1 MSRHRPERP
10 TASTP
15 SGEAVSAPTAPTAR
29 GEARRRAILATALEL
44 FLERGYDSVSVQEV
58 VQRAGGS
65 LATLYRLFGSK
76 EGLFE
81 AILTQVS
88 NEIVAPLLDE
98 EIDRQPPVEAL
109 QRLGESFLTRVLAP
123 DALAWHRMVVT
134 EGPKS
139 PALRAA
145 ILRIGPGRVRE
156 RLAGYLERQA
166 RLERLRIDDAKLAA
180 SQFLSLVKAAV
191 HLEVLCGEPV
201 PTDPASVET
210 HVRRAVALFLH
221 GCAA

>member
-1 MSRHRPERP
+1 MPEATTSAESPP
-10 TASTP
+10 TL
-15 SGEAVSAPTAPTAR
+15 APTAR
-29 GEARRRAILATALEL
+29 GEARRRAILDAALEL
-44 FLERGYDSVSVQEV
+44 FLERGYDDVSMNEV

-81 AILTQVS
+81 AILAELS

-98 EIDRQPPVEAL
+98 EIDRRLPAEAL
-109 QRLGESFLTRVLAP
+109 QKVGESFLARVLAP
-123 DALAWHRMVVT
+123 DALAWHRLAIN

-139 PALRAA
+139 PDLRAA

-166 RLERLRIDDAKLAA
+166 RLGRLQIADPKLAA
-180 SQFLSLVKAAV
+180 AQFLALVKAAV

-201 PTDPASVET
+201 STDLASVRA
-210 HVRRAVALFLH
+210 HVKKAVDLFLH
-221 GCAA
+221 GCTR